1 MQPRGRLPQCFARD
15 YYDTIEPFVILED
28 PNQNKIEVCVNKKS
42 NKLYFDEGWS
52 IIKDVYD
59 ILLGAWVSFAYVN
72 SKLLLIR
79 LITRWGTEVEYPS
92 YNPPLKYLLDKK
104 ETYVRMFCTFTFYS
118 S

>member
-1 MQPRGRLPQCFARD
+1 
-15 YYDTIEPFVILED
+15 VILED
-28 PNQNKIEVCVNKKS
+28 PNQNKIEVRVNKKS

-79 LITRWGTEVEYPS
+79 LMTRWGTEVEYPS
-92 YNPPLKYLLDKK
+92 YNPHLKYLLDKK
-104 ETYVRMFCTFTFYS
+104 ESYVRLYKSLGSNVSQNLMFIPTLRKLLIMTFILEIW
-118 S
+118 